1 MSEATIRS
9 WRLDP
14 HEVTAKTQDLAA
26 DMDQIMAKARALRRH
41 LWHDPEHQLTAY
53 ALDDMIHLLT
63 QVKVRLPAPQGR
75 PLN

>member
-1 MSEATIRS
+1 MTEATIRS

-14 HEVTAKTQDLAA
+14 HEVTAQTQDLAT
-26 DMDQIMAKARALRRH
+26 DMDQIVAKARTLRRH

-63 QVKVRLPAPQGR
+63 QVKVRLPVPQGR